1 MSQKKDASR
10 VSQLQEKLIDGY
22 KEMAALNTEL
32 ANEGVESDNEALVSL
47 EEKLMESE

>member
-1 MSQKKDASR
+1 MSQKKDASKLSLLR
-10 VSQLQEKLIDGY
+10 EKLTDGY